1 MNEIFNPAPV
11 APVALHSDAF
21 NLPRFS
27 NAGGF
32 WDGYENTGGLT
43 GGHGNNSSSGLGTNT
58 SGSGIWNNV
67 GGWLDSIANI
77 VTGVWGTSDKY
88 MANAYQTMYNQERK
102 TANLLIGIVVA
113 FVLLAFAFLIIKKK

>member
-27 NAGGF
+27 NY
-32 WDGYENTGGLT
+32 DGEGTGATTTTTGGK
-43 GGHGNNSSSGLGTNT
+43 LGTDT

-67 GGWLDSIANI
+67 GGWLDIIANI